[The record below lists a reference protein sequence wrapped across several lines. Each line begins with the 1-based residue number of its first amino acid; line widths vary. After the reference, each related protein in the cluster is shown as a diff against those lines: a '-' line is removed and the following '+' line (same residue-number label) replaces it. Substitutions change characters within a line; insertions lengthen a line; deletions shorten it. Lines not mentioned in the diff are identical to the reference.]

1 MAKSTF
7 PSPYD
12 IKAPKGAEDW
22 REMYPYYLTF
32 QEELREKEEGTFY
45 FCNNQHFPIPLRPFD
60 SLVLETTSKT
70 LGQYNTRQ
78 WIVPPAN
85 GIDYRYVNGYAYLTM
100 IPVPLEDIESRVPK
114 FMERAGH
121 YFGNWETLLE
131 NWHKKVKQ
139 EINNMEEVQF
149 EPLPQE
155 TPLEWVQAGRGLDP
169 SNDFMNN
176 YDKMMSFL
184 HRIWQYHFEF
194 LNLGYAAYLD
204 FFNFVKEQ
212 FPSVPEQGIA
222 KMVQGIESVLFRPD
236 EELKKLARL
245 ALDLDV
251 ADTLSA
257 GDAEEAL
264 ASVAATPGGR
274 EWLEAWETAKDPW
287 FNYST
292 GSGILSSDKRW
303 IDHLDIPLGFLR
315 NYILK
320 VQAGEVLIRPTGKLA
335 AERDRITS
343 EYRDMMDP
351 EVQEVFDKKLALS
364 RMVFPYVEDHNFYI
378 EHWSMGVFWRKAR
391 QLSSVLQQAGFW
403 EGEDGLFFV
412 QRSELQ
418 DILFD
423 YINSWASGFAPV
435 GRHIWPEKVKK
446 RRKMLEILG
455 RERPVPALN
464 NPPEIITEPFTVM
477 LWGITSQSIERWANA
492 GKMDHH
498 LQGMAASPGVVEGVA
513 RVLSGPDRLDE
524 LDEGEILVCPVTAPS
539 WAPVFGK
546 ISAVVTDIGG
556 IMSHAAIVCR
566 EYGLPAVT
574 GTGFG
579 SARIK
584 NGMRLRVNGDKGIV
598 EVMDDAA

>member
-12 IKAPKGAEDW
+12 IKAPEGAEDW

-32 QEELREKEEGTFY
+32 QDALKEKEEQTFY
-45 FCNNQHFPIPLRPFD
+45 FCNNQHFPVPLRPFD

-100 IPVPLEDIESRVPK
+100 IPVPLENIEARIPK

-121 YFGNWETLLE
+121 YFGNWESLLG
-131 NWHKKVKQ
+131 NWHEKVKA
-139 EINNMEEVQF
+139 EIANMEEVHF
-149 EPLPQE
+149 DALPEE
-155 TPLEWVQAGRGLDP
+155 TPLEWVKGGRGLDP
-169 SNDFMNN
+169 SNDFMEN
-176 YDKMMSFL
+176 YDKMMSGL

-212 FPSVPEQGIA
+212 FPSIPEQGIA
-222 KMVQGIESVLFRPD
+222 KMVQGIDSVLFRPD
-236 EELKKLARL
+236 EELKKLAKL
-245 ALDLDV
+245 AVDLGV
-251 ADTLSA
+251 ADALKSDDVEA
-257 GDAEEAL
+257 AL
-264 ASVAATPGGR
+264 AAVAAVPKGDQWLK
-274 EWLEAWETAKDPW
+274 EWEGAKDPW

-315 NYILK
+315 DYIAK
-320 VQAGEVLIRPTGKLA
+320 VELGEVLIRPTDELA

-351 EVQEVFDKKLALS
+351 EVQEVFDQKLGLS

-378 EHWSMGVFWRKAR
+378 EHWSMGVFWSKAR
-391 QLSSVLQQAGFW
+391 ELSKVLQQAGFW
-403 EGEDGLFFV
+403 AEEDGLFFA
-412 QRSELQ
+412 QRSEIQ

-423 YINSWASGFAPV
+423 YINSWASGFEPV
-435 GRHIWPEKVKK
+435 GQNIWPQKVDK

-455 RERPVPALN
+455 KERPIPALN
-464 NPPEIITEPFTVM
+464 NPPEVITEPFTVM
-477 LWGITSQSIERWANA
+477 LWGITSESIERWANA
-492 GKMDHH
+492 DKDDER
-498 LQGMAASPGVVEGVA
+498 LKGMAASPGIVEGAA
-513 RVLSGPDRLDE
+513 RVLSGPDQLDK
-524 LDEGEILVCPVTAPS
+524 LQEGEILVCPVTAPS

-579 SARIK
+579 SAKIK
-584 NGMRLRVNGDKGIV
+584 DGMRLRVNGDTGTV
-598 EVMDDAA
+598 EVLDDAA